1 MDIKRQA
8 YGAHHISATAPAR
21 NEAKMTQPLILA
33 SASPR
38 RSELL
43 ARVGVAFEVVPA
55 DVDETVEPGE
65 TAPVLAQRLAAL
77 KAAAVKGQHPERW
90 VLAADTVVEVD
101 GVILG
106 KADDEAAATAMLEL
120 LVDNTHRVVTG
131 FALRGPGEF
140 AVDRV
145 VSTEVVMRGACAGEV
160 RDYVGAGEWRGKAG
174 AYAVQGMAAA
184 LVREVRGSITNV
196 VGLPLAEVLTELAVV
211 GAAIPSYQRGVSA

>member
-8 YGAHHISATAPAR
+8 YGADHISTPAPG
-21 NEAKMTQPLILA
+21 EAKMTQPLILA

-43 ARVGVAFEVVPA
+43 ARVGVSFEVVPA
-55 DVDETVEPGE
+55 DVDESCELGE
-65 TAPVLAQRLAAL
+65 TASALAARLAL
-77 KAAAVKGQHPERW
+77 VKAVAVQAQQPERW

-106 KADDEAAATAMLEL
+106 KASDEAAAIAMLERL
-120 LVDNTHRVVTG
+120 LDCTHRVVTG
-131 FALRGPGEF
+131 FALRGPGGF
-140 AVDRV
+140 AFDRV
-145 VSTEVVMRGACAGEV
+145 VTTEVTMRGAGADEV
-160 RDYVGAGEWRGKAG
+160 RDYVAAGEWRGKAG

-196 VGLPLAEVLTELAVV
+196 VGLPLAEVLAALA
-211 GAAIPSYQRGVSA
+211 AAGVAAPSYQRGISA